1 VVWAGVGWDNKCA
14 FALADILDAALE
26 TSLLH
31 LQTSYKNHI
40 YICNR
45 FNIDSMI
52 QASIA
57 VAKKRDA
64 TLETSLCTCKHT

>member
-1 VVWAGVGWDNKCA
+1 MVWAGVGWDNKCA

-40 YICNR
+40 YIYV
-45 FNIDSMI
+45 IDSI
-52 QASIA
+52 
-57 VAKKRDA
+57 
-64 TLETSLCTCKHT
+64 

>member
-1 VVWAGVGWDNKCA
+1 MVWAGVGWDNKCA

-31 LQTSYKNHI
+31 LQTSHI

-57 VAKKRDA
+57 VAKNLMLR
-64 TLETSLCTCKHT
+64 